1 MLRDDIKRMLP
12 AVAFGF
18 PDEASAASGVPAT
31 RLREAKAAGEIAVCV
46 FAGGE
51 ERERCVVLADDL
63 VAFLRRLR
71 RPARAEKGE

>member
-1 MLRDDIKRMLP
+1 MLGDETKKMLP

-31 RLREAKAAGEIAVCV
+31 RLREAKRAGELAVVV

-51 ERERCVVLADDL
+51 ERERCVVLPADL
-63 VAFLRRLR
+63 EAFLRRLR